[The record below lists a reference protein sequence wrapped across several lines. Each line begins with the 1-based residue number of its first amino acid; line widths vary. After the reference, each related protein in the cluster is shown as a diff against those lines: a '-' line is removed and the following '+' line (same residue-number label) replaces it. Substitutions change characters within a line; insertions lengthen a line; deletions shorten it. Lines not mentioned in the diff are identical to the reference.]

1 MGYFS
6 LPTGKLLQKTKKKRL
21 KNFPAGYIEDFTG
34 TLLTLLII
42 FGVLNS
48 MRES

>member
-6 LPTGKLLQKTKKKRL
+6 LPTGKLLQKLKRKDEKIFL
-21 KNFPAGYIEDFTG
+21 LVTLEDFTG